1 MKRAIVT
8 GAAGHL
14 GLELVRQLQ
23 AAEFEVHALVRVGT
37 KTDALQAMAVH
48 LHPLDGTTER
58 VVEICQQVK
67 PDTVFHVASLY
78 CRDHKTADITPLVES
93 NILYGSQ
100 LLEGM
105 RLSGC
110 HRMVT
115 AGTFFQHY
123 NTDDYRA
130 LNLYAASKQAFD
142 DILAY
147 YADAYSMSAATLILY
162 EIYSE
167 HDVRRKLMTVIGDSC
182 AQGNPVNLP
191 SDEFWVNFVHVEDV
205 AAAFLQAAR
214 LMEAGDIPAGQHRT
228 FSVCAEQDTSS
239 ADLVAQFQQA
249 TGAEITVNRGAFTQP
264 PRHMPI
270 PWRGD
275 ALPGWSPKI
284 DLATG
289 IGRLLAQRQGR

>member
-1 MKRAIVT
+1 MERAIVT

-23 AAEFEVHALVRVGT
+23 SAGIEVHAPVRAGT
-37 KTDALQAMAVH
+37 KTQTLEAMAVH

-58 VVEICQQVK
+58 VVEICQQAK
-67 PDTVFHVASLY
+67 PDAVFHVASLY

-110 HRMVT
+110 QRMVT

-147 YADAYSMSAATLILY
+147 YADAYGMAVATLILY

-167 HDVRRKLMTVIGDSC
+167 HDIRRKLMTVIGDAC
-182 AQGNPVNLP
+182 ANGSPVNLP

-205 AAAFLQAAR
+205 AAAFIQAAR
-214 LMEAGDIPAGQHRT
+214 LMEQGDLVAGQHRT
-228 FSVCAEQDTSS
+228 YSICAPQDTSS

-249 TGAEITVNRGAFTQP
+249 TGAAVTVNRGAFTQP
-264 PRHMPI
+264 PRNMPT
-270 PWRGD
+270 PWRGET
-275 ALPGWSPKI
+275 LPGWSPKI
-284 DLATG
+284 DLAQG
-289 IGRLLAQRQGR
+289 VSRLLAQRQGK